1 MNGEAGFMMAQSC
14 VRLSSSID
22 SDAKKMLDQA
32 EAARVPLKGRND
44 AGSQLA
50 YKSGTSRNK
59 NILWNTAQARLSPHG
74 IDEQ

>member
-1 MNGEAGFMMAQSC
+1 
-14 VRLSSSID
+14 
-22 SDAKKMLDQA
+22 MLDQA
-32 EAARVPLKGRND
+32 AAARVPLKGRND